1 MRGAA
6 DRAASPDLVGTA
18 RREQPVDAARREQPV
33 DAARR
38 EQPVDSAR
46 REQPVDS
53 DGDAA
58 LTPRTSS
65 GEVVRVT
72 PARTHG
78 VTRML
83 PHRFGRYTLFD
94 HIGRGGMA
102 DIYLALASTGLGGK
116 RRVVVKEVLPDL
128 ADDERYCEMLIA
140 EAKLAARLGHTNVV
154 KVEDLGRDG
163 GSLYIAM
170 EYVEGYDLRDLLRRC
185 ARERVALPIDFSVLL
200 VCEVLR
206 ALDYAHRFRGDDGAR
221 LGIVHRDVSP
231 SNVLIS
237 FEGEVKLCDFGIARA
252 NDVVS
257 ALSEEETIQGK
268 AGYMSPEHARGEVID
283 GRADVFAAGIILW
296 ELLSGRR
303 LYKAQD
309 GEALL
314 EVARR
319 ADVPAL
325 PVRGLGDEG
334 TLHGIVARA
343 LARDREQ
350 RYPSAGA
357 MLRDLEQW
365 AARAQMR
372 ASPLRFGAWLMDHFG
387 ADMVTARRS
396 RERAMRAL
404 ELGPAVMLAPL
415 PAEAHREAPAL
426 EITPTPVTPAPLTPT
441 PVDGAVTPSPTPSGL
456 RSTTERAARKTKRRP
471 GGKAP
476 TKTRGQ
482 DQRSR
487 DGASSPRS
495 NAKRKALSAEAGA
508 KSAGLVRNAP
518 AQARRGSAWMATVL
532 ALAALAA
539 IAWAL
544 LENAR

>member
-1 MRGAA
+1 MGGPLVQPALDTRSSRGAA
-6 DRAASPDLVGTA
+6 DQAASPSLAQDEVSWRNLAST
-18 RREQPVDAARREQPV
+18 RREPSVDGE
-33 DAARR
+33 
-38 EQPVDSAR
+38 
-46 REQPVDS
+46 
-53 DGDAA
+53 GDAA

-65 GEVVRVT
+65 GEVVRVV
-72 PARTHG
+72 PPRSHGVART
-78 VTRML
+78 L

-102 DIYLALASTGLGGK
+102 DIYLAMASTGLGGK

-206 ALDYAHRFRGDDGAR
+206 ALDYAHRFRGEDGAR

-237 FEGEVKLCDFGIARA
+237 FEGEIKLCDFGIARA

-268 AGYMSPEHARGEVID
+268 AGYMSPEHARGETID

-296 ELLSGRR
+296 ELLCGRR

-314 EVARR
+314 DVARR
-319 ADVPAL
+319 AEVPPL
-325 PVRGLGDEG
+325 PLRGLVEEA
-334 TLHGIVARA
+334 TLHGIVSRA
-343 LARDREQ
+343 LAAERDE

-357 MLRDLEQW
+357 MLRDLELW
-365 AARAQMR
+365 AGRAQMR
-372 ASPLRFGAWLMDHFG
+372 ASPLRLGAWLMDHFG
-387 ADMVTARRS
+387 ADMVAARRS
-396 RERAMRAL
+396 RERALRAL
-404 ELGPAVMLAPL
+404 ELGPALMIAPIL
-415 PAEAHREAPAL
+415 PAEARGAV
-426 EITPTPVTPAPLTPT
+426 EIEVTPTPTPVTPAPLTPT
-441 PVDGAVTPSPTPSGL
+441 PVTPAPAGRVAEDVGITPSPTPSGM
-456 RSTTERAARKTKRRP
+456 RSTVDRKARKAKRRTVGEPGTRIPSSARKAGGSGGPATAASSAAMIPSSAAR
-471 GGKAP
+471 
-476 TKTRGQ
+476 
-482 DQRSR
+482 
-487 DGASSPRS
+487 ASSRT
-495 NAKRKALSAEAGA
+495 
-508 KSAGLVRNAP
+508 
-518 AQARRGSAWMATVL
+518 AWTAAVL
-532 ALAALAA
+532 ALLALVA

-544 LENAR
+544 IENAR

>member
-1 MRGAA
+1 MQPAL
-6 DRAASPDLVGTA
+6 DTRAALGHGEPSTTSRL
-18 RREQPVDAARREQPV
+18 DAA
-33 DAARR
+33 
-38 EQPVDSAR
+38 
-46 REQPVDS
+46 

-58 LTPRTSS
+58 LTPPTHS
-65 GEVVRVT
+65 GEVVRPAPQRVHAS
-72 PARTHG
+72 ART
-78 VTRML
+78 L

-128 ADDERYCEMLIA
+128 TGNPRYCEMLIA
-140 EAKLAARLGHTNVV
+140 EAKLAARLGHTNIV
-154 KVEDLGRDG
+154 KTEDLGRDG
-163 GSLYIAM
+163 DSLYIAM

-200 VCEVLR
+200 VSEVLR
-206 ALDYAHRFRGDDGAR
+206 ALDYAHRFRAEDGGR

-303 LYKAQD
+303 LYKAKD

-314 EVARR
+314 DVARR
-319 ADVPAL
+319 AEVPPL
-325 PVRGLGDEG
+325 PLRGLIEEG
-334 TLHGIVARA
+334 TLHGIVSRA
-343 LARDREQ
+343 LAHERDE

-357 MLRDLEQW
+357 MLRDLEHW
-365 AARAQMR
+365 ALRAQMR
-372 ASPLRFGAWLMDHFG
+372 ASPLRFGPWLLDHFG
-387 ADMVTARRS
+387 ADMVAARRA

-404 ELGPAVMLAPL
+404 ELGPALMIAPVI
-415 PAEAHREAPAL
+415 PVEARGKVEIEIEATP
-426 EITPTPVTPAPLTPT
+426 TPTPVTPAPLPPT
-441 PVDGAVTPSPTPSGL
+441 PVGPASVASNEVAEVTPSPTPSGL
-456 RSTTERAARKTKRRP
+456 RSTVGRKARKAKRRP
-471 GGKAP
+471 AEAADGSEASANRATTPRKAP
-476 TKTRGQ
+476 
-482 DQRSR
+482 
-487 DGASSPRS
+487 ASS
-495 NAKRKALSAEAGA
+495 
-508 KSAGLVRNAP
+508 
-518 AQARRGSAWMATVL
+518 
-532 ALAALAA
+532 ALATTPVRAASAIEAEPPGAAASSARTAYTAFFVALLAIAA

-544 LENAR
+544 FENAR

>member
-1 MRGAA
+1 LVQPALDTRSSRGAA
-6 DRAASPDLVGTA
+6 DLAASPGLALAEG
-18 RREQPVDAARREQPV
+18 E
-33 DAARR
+33 
-38 EQPVDSAR
+38 
-46 REQPVDS
+46 
-53 DGDAA
+53 AA

-65 GEVVRVT
+65 GEVVRVM
-72 PARTHG
+72 PPRAHG
-78 VTRML
+78 VARVL
-83 PHRFGRYTLFD
+83 PHRFGRYTLYD

-102 DIYLALASTGLGGK
+102 DIYLAMASTGLGGK

-206 ALDYAHRFRGDDGAR
+206 ALDYAHRFRSEDGAR

-237 FEGEVKLCDFGIARA
+237 FEGEIKLCDFGIARA

-268 AGYMSPEHARGEVID
+268 AGYMSPEHARGETID

-309 GEALL
+309 GEPLL
-314 EVARR
+314 DVARR
-319 ADVPAL
+319 AEVPPL
-325 PVRGLGDEG
+325 PLRGLVEEA
-334 TLHGIVARA
+334 TLHGIVSRA
-343 LARDREQ
+343 LAPERDE

-357 MLRDLEQW
+357 MLRDLELW
-365 AARAQMR
+365 AGRAQMR
-372 ASPLRFGAWLMDHFG
+372 ASPLRLGAWLMDHFG
-387 ADMVTARRS
+387 ADMVAARRS
-396 RERAMRAL
+396 RERALRAL
-404 ELGPAVMLAPL
+404 ELGPALMIAPIL
-415 PAEAHREAPAL
+415 PAEARGVV
-426 EITPTPVTPAPLTPT
+426 EIQVTPTPTPVTPAPLPPT
-441 PVDGAVTPSPTPSGL
+441 PVTPAALEPGTASTQITPSPTPSGM
-456 RSTTERAARKTKRRP
+456 RSTVERKARKAKRRAVGEP
-471 GGKAP
+471 GARTP
-476 TKTRGQ
+476 T
-482 DQRSR
+482 
-487 DGASSPRS
+487 SPR
-495 NAKRKALSAEAGA
+495 KAAGSSALAVA
-508 KSAGLVRNAP
+508 PPSAAVLPPAAP
-518 AQARRGSAWMATVL
+518 ATSGSRTAWT
-532 ALAALAA
+532 AALLVLLAVVA

-544 LENAR
+544 IENAR